1 MESARRLAWIWTL
14 KNTLQVKELDCTFP
28 SFVSI
33 HIKSPSTQ
41 IYLISHVDI
50 QEVKLPVDFCIYN
63 SKYLVSNLQKAVR
76 RKKLNVALA
85 TAHQLLL
92 QDPNCLLRRL
102 PIIATEDVK
111 WTTWTNY
118 LVWIM
123 CWYSKTKSI
132 GEHHF
137 RIIFGIIKHMC
148 QSDSVFDYRELNQR
162 TYTVP
167 SSPRLDIADPSVS
180 SFQLAIW
187 IRQKYGGMKGDM
199 CLLDFTSE
207 KRAWDVESGELVEFT
222 EPVPMFSTSHM
233 LLEAIDFHCSDII
246 NEYRKTSDIPYGV
259 LKEWIWNFRSGV
271 NVRKPWTRLNAVP
284 MWNSICSE
292 LDCIS
297 TMYWN
302 NSIIQAAIPIP
313 KKRQRTITEFFEK

>member
-1 MESARRLAWIWTL
+1 MESTRRLAWIWTS
-14 KNTLQVKELDCTFP
+14 KNTLQVKELDCILP
-28 SFVSI
+28 LFVSI
-33 HIKSPSTQ
+33 HIKSPPTQ

-50 QEVKLPVDFCIYN
+50 QEVKFPVDFCIYN

-76 RKKLNVALA
+76 RKKMDVAFA

-148 QSDSVFDYRELNQR
+148 HS
-162 TYTVP
+162 
-167 SSPRLDIADPSVS
+167 ADPSVS

-187 IRQKYGGMKGDM
+187 IRQQYGGMSGDL

-207 KRAWDVESGELVEFT
+207 KRAWDEESGELVEFT

-246 NEYRKTSDIPYGV
+246 NKYQKTSDIPYAV

-271 NVRKPWTRLNAVP
+271 NVRKPWTRPNAVP

-292 LDCIS
+292 LDRIS
-297 TMYWN
+297 TLYWN
-302 NSIIQAAIPIP
+302 NSIIQAVSPIP
-313 KKRQRTITEFFEK
+313 KKRQRTITEFLKSKSDKIIY